1 MRAETYGAAD
11 FKANCL
17 AILDRLA
24 RRDLDRVT
32 ITKRGHAVAVL
43 TPPPSAAEAVDAL
56 HGFMRGSVSV
66 PEGFDLLAPV
76 LDEPLSASE
85 GKLHQ

>member
-24 RRDLDRVT
+24 RRDLDQVT

-43 TPPPSAAEAVDAL
+43 TPPPSMADAVKAL
-56 HGFMRGSVSV
+56 HGSMSGSVSV
-66 PEGFDLLAPV
+66 PEGFDLLSPV
-76 LDEPLSASE
+76 LDERLGASE
-85 GKLHQ
+85 GVLHR

>member
-24 RRDLDRVT
+24 RRDLYQVT

-43 TPPPSAAEAVDAL
+43 TPPPSMADAVKAL
-56 HGFMRGSVSV
+56 HGFMSGSVSI
-66 PEGFDLLAPV
+66 PEGFDLLSPV
-76 LDEPLSASE
+76 LDEPLGASE
-85 GKLHQ
+85 GVLHG